1 MTDLPTILPQ
11 FSTRPYTHL
20 IPSLER
26 HGITVTD
33 LLSLDALEIAKR
45 ATLPILDLRRLAQ
58 DIAQA
63 IQYDL
68 NIGVTAHNTSD
79 ELFTSSRNSG
89 LEKCNRPAKDVLKSW
104 NTVSFLDTA
113 LDEAMGGGIPTG
125 YITEITGES
134 AAGKTQFL
142 LTLLL
147 SVQLPAP
154 SGLSR
159 NSIYIST
166 EAPLC
171 TTRLAQLLES
181 HPRLAQLPATEK
193 PSLSQVLAIPVQDL
207 ESQDH
212 ILAFQLP
219 HAIRKYDV
227 GLVVLDSV
235 AANYRA
241 EHGSSVPRDLANRA
255 AQLAKLGKSL
265 RDLAK
270 EENIAVV
277 VANQVS
283 DRFDE
288 LHATVRQDRHSSSS
302 PIISSSPAPPSTQG
316 VPPSLAG
323 HAEDSARETSLH
335 LDFQQR
341 FFTGWGDETCGSSS
355 EGLKT
360 PALGLGW
367 TNQIACRVALK
378 LEAGKAI
385 PCNDK
390 GAMVSYQGGNIW
402 KDRKKRRFL
411 RLVFAPWTPATADPI
426 EYEIRP
432 EGITACKVGDNPT

>member
-1 MTDLPTILPQ
+1 M
-11 FSTRPYTHL
+11 
-20 IPSLER
+20 
-26 HGITVTD
+26 
-33 LLSLDALEIAKR
+33 LD
-45 ATLPILDLRRLAQ
+45 
-58 DIAQA
+58 
-63 IQYDL
+63 
-68 NIGVTAHNTSD
+68 
-79 ELFTSSRNSG
+79 
-89 LEKCNRPAKDVLKSW
+89 
-104 NTVSFLDTA
+104 
-113 LDEAMGGGIPTG
+113 
-125 YITEITGES
+125 
-134 AAGKTQFL
+134 
-142 LTLLL
+142 
-147 SVQLPAP
+147 
-154 SGLSR
+154 
-159 NSIYIST
+159 
-166 EAPLC
+166 
-171 TTRLAQLLES
+171 S

-255 AQLAKLGKSL
+255 AQLAKLGKFL

-283 DRFDE
+283 DRFD
-288 LHATVRQDRHSSSS
+288 LHATARQDRHSSSS
-302 PIISSSPAPPSTQG
+302 PIISSSPAPPSTPG
-316 VPPSLAG
+316 VPPSSAG
-323 HAEDSARETSLH
+323 HTEDIARGTSLS

-341 FFTGWGDETCGSSS
+341 FFTGWGDEAFGSSS

-378 LEAGKAI
+378 MEAGKAI

-390 GAMVSYQGGNIW
+390 GAMVGYQGGNIW

-411 RLVFAPWTPATADPI
+411 RLVYAPWTPATTVPI